1 MKKSIVSSLS
11 LIFAMSAP
19 AIAAT
24 SLENFESYSPGN
36 TLTLPLNGGTGWNG
50 AWVTANTTTA
60 SGVVSTTTPLNGN
73 NQYLD
78 TDLTNTAAGAAM
90 GLGRGLEGGAPTDD
104 FTVSFQWRPDNLT
117 GWGGS
122 ANDRFEFY
130 SSASAATV
138 NSAGTGG
145 NATTSPY
152 LLGVFGAARG
162 ANYTATSAAGQL
174 FGVYNPVNTNDAF
187 SGDRYFELGSVA
199 TGGDG
204 TTLAMVAGTTY
215 SFTIEVLSD
224 SQTWNLSVTDGV
236 TTASS
241 TGLKWWGTN
250 TQPFVAFG
258 ARGSAANETR
268 SFSIDNVSV
277 VPEPSGVALFTLGG
291 VALLTRRRR
300 R

>member
-1 MKKSIVSSLS
+1 MKKSVVSLS
-11 LIFAMSAP
+11 IVFATIAP

-24 SLENFESYSPGN
+24 ALENFESYSPGS
-36 TLTLPLNGGTGWNG
+36 TLSLPLNGGTGWNG
-50 AWVTANTTTA
+50 AWVTAGTTTA

-78 TDLTNTAAGAAM
+78 TDLANTAAGAAM
-90 GLGRGLEGGAPTDD
+90 GIGRGLQGGAPTGN
-104 FTVSFQWRPDNLT
+104 FTVSFQWRPDSLT

-130 SSASAATV
+130 SSASAAAV

-145 NATTSPY
+145 NTTTSPY
-152 LLGVFGAARG
+152 LMGVFGAARG
-162 ANYTATSAAGQL
+162 ANYTASSAAGQL
-174 FGVYNPVNTNDAF
+174 FGVYNAVNTNDAF

-199 TGGDG
+199 TGGNG

-224 SQTWNLSVTDGV
+224 TQTWNVSVTDGV
-236 TTASS
+236 NTASS

-250 TQPFVAFG
+250 TQPFIGFG
-258 ARGSAANETR
+258 ARGSAGSETR
-268 SFSIDNVSV
+268 SFSVDNVSV
-277 VPEPSGVALFTLGG
+277 VPEPSGLALFSLGG

>member
-1 MKKSIVSSLS
+1 MKKSIVSSCS
-11 LIFAMSAP
+11 AIVAMIASAT
-19 AIAAT
+19 AAT
-24 SLENFESYSPGN
+24 ALENFESYSPGT
-36 TLTLPLNGGTGWNG
+36 TLSLPLNGGTGWNG
-50 AWVTANTTTA
+50 AWVTAGTTTA
-60 SGVVSTTTPLNGN
+60 SGVVSSATPLNGG

-78 TDLTNTAAGAAM
+78 TDLSNTAAGAAM
-90 GLGRGLEGGAPTDD
+90 GIGRGLQDGAPTGN
-104 FTVSFQWRPDNLT
+104 FTVSFEWRPDNLT

-130 SSASAATV
+130 SSSSGATV

-162 ANYTATSAAGQL
+162 ANYTASSAAGQL
-174 FGVYNPVNTNDAF
+174 FGVYSAVNTNDGF

-199 TGGDG
+199 TGGNG
-204 TTLAMVAGTTY
+204 TTLAMTAGTTY
-215 SFTIEVLSD
+215 TFTIEVFSD
-224 SQTWNLSVTDGV
+224 TQTWNVAVTDGV

-250 TQPFVAFG
+250 TQPFIGFG
-258 ARGSAANETR
+258 ARGSAGGETR
-268 SFSIDNVSV
+268 SFSVDNVSV
-277 VPEPSGVALFTLGG
+277 VPEPNSMALCALGS
-291 VALLTRRRR
+291 VSFLARRRR